1 MRVSVVIPLYNK
13 AKYITRTLQSVA
25 GQTFED
31 FETII
36 VDDGSTDGS
45 GELAAGFPDRRFQ
58 VLHQANAGPGAARN
72 RGIEEAHGEVIALL
86 DADDVWMPEYLASSL
101 AMFDESG
108 PETAAVASGY
118 VVEPEGISSEGLW
131 RKRRLKRGI
140 QRVTPDMSGREL
152 AYMAAYMT
160 QSTTAIRKAVCQ
172 RWGGYYCKNSCR
184 YAEDTAFCLKVLLN
198 EVVVFQPQ
206 PLAHLDFA
214 ASQLGRN
221 FAGPRPAEP
230 FLLDPEDVERAC
242 PPELLP
248 LLRRYYAHCACKT
261 ATVLGVWG
269 DTAAARSLVRQYVR
283 VNNTRPAFLLM
294 ALFACTPA
302 AHMLGRVILRS
313 SIASSQRGKPLWDVK

>member
-13 AKYITRTLQSVA
+13 ANYIARTLRSVA
-25 GQTFED
+25 SQTFED

-45 GELAAGFPDRRFQ
+45 GEIAAEFPDRRFR
-58 VLHQANAGPGAARN
+58 VLRQANAGPGAARN
-72 RGIEEAHGEVIALL
+72 RGISEACGEVIAVL
-86 DADDVWMPEYLASSL
+86 DADDVWMPEYLASVL
-101 AMFDESG
+101 KLFDESG
-108 PETAAVASGY
+108 PEVAAVSSGY
-118 VVEPEGISSEGLW
+118 IVQPEGISSEGLW
-131 RKRRLKRGI
+131 LKRRLKRGI
-140 QRVTPDMSGREL
+140 QRVTPDMSGQEL

-160 QSTTAIRKAVCQ
+160 QSTTAMRKAAFQ

-221 FAGPRPAEP
+221 FAGPRPVEP

-269 DTAAARSLVRQYVR
+269 DTEAARSLVRQYVR

-302 AHMLGRVILRS
+302 AQMLGRIILRS
-313 SIASSQRGKPLWDVK
+313 SIAASQRGRPLWVVR